1 MFKKLSNS
9 EYKYRLKIINSY
21 HLNKL
26 EQRIID
32 KQAEYSYKE
41 LYNNPSELMRI
52 LFDYGGI
59 LQAFKDLSFSAGNA
73 TTAFTKLAEVIKNVL

>member
-9 EYKYRLKIINSY
+9 EYKYRIKIINSY
-21 HLNKL
+21 HLNKF

-41 LYNNPSELMRI
+41 LYNNPSEIMRI
-52 LFDYGGI
+52 LFDWY
-59 LQAFKDLSFSAGNA
+59 
-73 TTAFTKLAEVIKNVL
+73 TASL

>member
-21 HLNKL
+21 HLNKF
-26 EQRIID
+26 EQRIIN
-32 KQAEYSYKE
+32 KQTEYSYKE
-41 LYNNPSELMRI
+41 LYNNPSEIMRI

-59 LQAFKDLSFSAGNA
+59 PQAFEDLSFSVGNA
-73 TTAFTKLAEVIKNVL
+73 TTAFTKLVEVIKNVL